1 MPFPMENAKWNVDY
15 LSMDCP
21 PSPALC
27 EQGAFAV
34 AGDTLIGGIA
44 YTNINSV
51 HLGQITTNAFI
62 QFREDTVQRKVF
74 GLWNGQEHLVYDFSL
89 AIGDTFFVPQPLSGG
104 EEFYI
109 ITSIDTVLV
118 GNSMRKRF
126 TFQGV
131 ETLPENSFWIEGIGG
146 GAGPFMSHY
155 VFESWSVLRCFSDND
170 ELLYSSP
177 FPYPPQYL
185 LQQYPWYEYC
195 DTSVVGVDDRNSAT
209 VHIYPNPASNLVR
222 LDVSGTQAQI
232 DRLEAFSALGNA
244 MNIARI
250 DPHSINIS
258 DWPSGLYIVRIL
270 FSNRTF
276 TNTKILKQ

>member
-1 MPFPMENAKWNVDY
+1 MENAKWNVDY

-34 AGDTLIGGIA
+34 AGDTLIDGIR
-44 YTNINSV
+44 YVNINSV
-51 HLGQITTNAFI
+51 YLGEITNNTFFR
-62 QFREDTVQRKVF
+62 FREDTLQRKVF
-74 GLWNGQEHLVYDFSL
+74 GHRFGQEHLVYDFSL
-89 AIGDTFFVPQPLSGG
+89 SVGDTFDIIHPLVGV
-104 EEFYI
+104 EESYI
-109 ITSIDTVLV
+109 ITSIDTIPI
-118 GNSMRKRF
+118 GNSLRKRF
-126 TFQGV
+126 TFQGGSAW
-131 ETLPENSFWIEGIGG
+131 PESSYWIEGIGG
-146 GAGPFMSHY
+146 GAGPFISHY
-155 VFESWSVLRCFSDND
+155 VFESWSVLRCFSDSD

-195 DTSVVGVDDRNSAT
+195 DTSVVGVDDRVSAT

-232 DRLEAFSALGNA
+232 DRLEAFNAFGSAMSITFNDSHVL
-244 MNIARI
+244 NIA
-250 DPHSINIS
+250 